1 MATPYSGALLA
12 HGPLLFLSG
21 RSPEAPDG
29 DVAGD
34 VAGQTRQVFANMEQD
49 LRQYGSELCDLIKL
63 TYYLRH
69 IADLE
74 EFHVA
79 LGDCLPDGIRPVGTL
94 VEVSGLIDPRHLVHV
109 EGVACLSGE
118 RR

>member
-21 RSPEAPDG
+21 SSPEAPDG

-34 VAGQTRQVFANMEQD
+34 VAGQTRQVFATMDQYR
-49 LRQYGSELCDLIKL
+49 RQYGSELCDLIIL
-63 TYYLRH
+63 TYYLRL

-74 EFHVA
+74 QFHAA
-79 LGDCLPDGIRPVGTL
+79 LGDCLPDAIRPVGTL
-94 VEVSGLIDPRHLVHV
+94 VVVSGLIDPRLLV
-109 EGVACLSGE
+109 
-118 RR
+118 

>member
-34 VAGQTRQVFANMEQD
+34 VAGQTRQVFAHLEQD

-69 IADLE
+69 IADLQ
-74 EFHVA
+74 EFHLA
-79 LGDCLPDGIRPVGTL
+79 HGDFLPARIRPVRTP
-94 VEVSGLIDPRHLVHV
+94 VDV
-109 EGVACLSGE
+109 C
-118 RR
+118 